1 MQSLVAPVHTPVPV
15 EVLEAEIR
23 RVCGAFSLEPTLS
36 SGIVA
41 GDVATRRMGLFE
53 TAIVGLDASKH
64 VERGVKA
71 IRQDPGEHFF
81 LLIQDAGRCRVEQNG
96 LVADLAPGD
105 MFLVDSV
112 RPSRFFYGG
121 VRSSQVSIHL
131 PRQEMVHRFGDAC
144 TGGVSISR
152 SDPLWL
158 AMRAVMTKMLDGPAA
173 QPQLG
178 EAFLCLMGAYFQSA
192 RETGTRRAPAS
203 LLSRALA
210 LIDRYAADPAF
221 GPRELASR
229 LNVSERMLQRH
240 FRALGETPGHRLLN
254 RRLDIAHSRLCART
268 ADMAGD
274 GIAAIAYDAGFNDL
288 SYFYR
293 EFRKKYGMTPGAAAR
308 CH

>member
-1 MQSLVAPVHTPVPV
+1 MQSLVAPVHIPVSV

-96 LVADLAPGD
+96 SVADLEPGD
-105 MFLVDSV
+105 MFLVDAI
-112 RPSRFFYGG
+112 RPSRFSYGG
-121 VRSSQVSIHL
+121 ARSSQVSIHL
-131 PRQEMVHRFGDAC
+131 PRDEMVHRFGEAC
-144 TGGVSISR
+144 TGGISISR

-158 AMRAVMTKMLDGPAA
+158 AMRAVVTKMLDSPAA
-173 QPQLG
+173 QSQLG
-178 EAFLCLMGAYFQSA
+178 EAFLCLMGAYLQSA
-192 RETGTRRAPAS
+192 RGAGAPET

-210 LIDRYAADPAF
+210 LIDRYGADPAF
-221 GPRELASR
+221 GPRELANR

-240 FRALGETPGHRLLN
+240 FQALGETPGHRLLN
-254 RRLDIAHSRLCART
+254 RRLEIAYGRLCART
-268 ADMAGD
+268 AEMAGD

-293 EFRKKYGMTPGAAAR
+293 EFRKKYGKTPGAAAR

>member
-1 MQSLVAPVHTPVPV
+1 MQSLIAPVHMPVPV
-15 EVLEAEIR
+15 EILEAEIR
-23 RVCGAFSLEPTLS
+23 RVCGAFTLEPTLP
-36 SGIVA
+36 SGVVA
-41 GDVATRRMGLFE
+41 GDVATRRMGLFD
-53 TAIVGLDASKH
+53 TAIVGLDASNH
-64 VERGVKA
+64 VERGAKS

-81 LLIQDAGRCRVEQNG
+81 LLIQDAGHCRVEQNG
-96 LVADLAPGD
+96 RVADLDPGD

-121 VRSSQVSIHL
+121 TRSSQVSIHL
-131 PRQEMVHRFGDAC
+131 PREEMMHRFGEAC

-158 AMRAVMTKMLDGPAA
+158 AMRAVVTKMLDGPAA

-178 EAFLCLMGAYFQSA
+178 EAFLCLMGAYLQSA
-192 RETGTRRAPAS
+192 GGSQRAPET

-210 LIDRYAADPAF
+210 LIDRYGADPAF

-240 FRALGETPGHRLLN
+240 FQALGETPGHRLLN
-254 RRLDIAHSRLCART
+254 RRLEIAHSRLSGRAGD
-268 ADMAGD
+268 AAGD

>member
-1 MQSLVAPVHTPVPV
+1 MQSLVAPVHIPVPV

-23 RVCGAFSLEPTLS
+23 KVCGAFSLEPALS

-41 GDVATRRMGLFE
+41 GDVATRRIGLFE

-64 VERGVKA
+64 VERGTKA

-81 LLIQDAGRCRVEQNG
+81 LLIQDAGHCRVEQNG
-96 LVADLAPGD
+96 QVAHLDPGD

-112 RPSRFFYGG
+112 RPSRFSYGG
-121 VRSSQVSIHL
+121 IRSSQVSIHL
-131 PRQEMVHRFGDAC
+131 PREEMVHRFGDAFV
-144 TGGVSISR
+144 GGISISR

-158 AMRAVMTKMLDGPAA
+158 AMRAVVTKMLDGAAA

-178 EAFLCLMGAYFQSA
+178 EAFLCLMGAYLQSA
-192 RETGTRRAPAS
+192 RGTAAPET

-210 LIDRYAADPAF
+210 LIDRYGADPAF
-221 GPRELASR
+221 GPRELAGR

-240 FRALGETPGHRLLN
+240 FQALGETPGHRLLN
-254 RRLDIAHSRLCART
+254 RRLEIAHSRLCARA

-293 EFRKKYGMTPGAAAR
+293 EFRKKYGMTPGAVTR

>member
-1 MQSLVAPVHTPVPV
+1 MQSLLTPVHTPVPV

-23 RVCGAFSLEPTLS
+23 RICGAFTLEPTLS

-53 TAIVGLDASKH
+53 TAIVALDDSEH
-64 VERGVKA
+64 VERSVKA
-71 IRQDPGEHFF
+71 IRRDPGEHFF
-81 LLIQDAGRCRVEQNG
+81 LLIQDAGHCRVEQSG
-96 LVADLAPGD
+96 RITDLDPGD
-105 MFLVDSV
+105 MLLVDSV
-112 RPSRFFYGG
+112 RPSRFSYGG

-131 PRQEMVHRFGDAC
+131 PRDEMVHRFGNSCA
-144 TGGVSISR
+144 GGVSISR

-158 AMRAVMTKMLDGPAA
+158 AMRAVVTKMLDSSAS

-178 EAFLCLMGAYFQSA
+178 EAFLCLMGAYLQSLRSA
-192 RETGTRRAPAS
+192 AAPET

-210 LIDRYAADPAF
+210 LIDRHRADPAF
-221 GPRELASR
+221 GPRELATR

-240 FRALGETPGHRLLN
+240 FQVLGETPGHRLLN
-254 RRLDIAHSRLCART
+254 RRLEIAHDRLSVRKAEV
-268 ADMAGD
+268 AGD

-293 EFRKKYGMTPGAAAR
+293 EFRKKYGVTPGAVAR

>member
-1 MQSLVAPVHTPVPV
+1 MQSLLTPVHTPVPV

-23 RVCGAFSLEPTLS
+23 RICGAFTLEPTLS

-53 TAIVGLDASKH
+53 TAIVALDDSEH
-64 VERGVKA
+64 VERSVKA
-71 IRQDPGEHFF
+71 IRRDPGEHFF
-81 LLIQDAGRCRVEQNG
+81 LLIQDAGHCRVEQNG
-96 LVADLAPGD
+96 RITDLDPGD
-105 MFLVDSV
+105 MLLVDSV
-112 RPSRFFYGG
+112 RPSRFSYGG

-131 PRQEMVHRFGDAC
+131 PRDEMVHRFGNGCA
-144 TGGVSISR
+144 GGVSISR

-158 AMRAVMTKMLDGPAA
+158 AMRAVVTKMLDSSAS

-178 EAFLCLMGAYFQSA
+178 EAFLCLMGAYLQSLRSA
-192 RETGTRRAPAS
+192 AAPET

-210 LIDRYAADPAF
+210 LIDRHRADPAF
-221 GPRELASR
+221 GPRELATR

-240 FRALGETPGHRLLN
+240 FQVLGETPGHRLLN
-254 RRLDIAHSRLCART
+254 RRLEIAHDRLSVRKAEV
-268 ADMAGD
+268 AGD

-293 EFRKKYGMTPGAAAR
+293 EFRKKYGVTPGAVAR

>member
-1 MQSLVAPVHTPVPV
+1 MQSLVAPVHVPVPV
-15 EVLEAEIR
+15 EILEAEIR
-23 RVCGAFSLEPTLS
+23 KVCGAFSLEPTLS

-96 LVADLAPGD
+96 MAADLEPGD

-121 VRSSQVSIHL
+121 VRSSQVSLHL
-131 PRQEMVHRFGDAC
+131 PRDEMMHRFGESCA
-144 TGGVSISR
+144 GGISISR
-152 SDPLWL
+152 NDPLWL
-158 AMRAVMTKMLDGPAA
+158 AMRAVVTKMLDSPAA
-173 QPQLG
+173 QLQLG
-178 EAFLCLMGAYFQSA
+178 EAFLCLMGAYLQSA
-192 RETGTRRAPAS
+192 RGTGGARAPET

-210 LIDRYAADPAF
+210 LIDRFGADPAF

-240 FRALGETPGHRLLN
+240 FQTLGETPGHRLLN
-254 RRLDIAHSRLCART
+254 RRLEIAHSRLSARA
-268 ADMAGD
+268 ADVAGD

-293 EFRKKYGMTPGAAAR
+293 EFRKKYGTTPGAVAR

>member
-1 MQSLVAPVHTPVPV
+1 MQSLLTPVHTPVPV

-23 RVCGAFSLEPTLS
+23 RICGAFTLEPTLS

-53 TAIVGLDASKH
+53 TAIVALDDSEH
-64 VERGVKA
+64 VERSVKA
-71 IRQDPGEHFF
+71 IRRDPGEHFF
-81 LLIQDAGRCRVEQNG
+81 LLIQDAGHCRVEQNG
-96 LVADLAPGD
+96 RITDLDPGD
-105 MFLVDSV
+105 MLLVDSV
-112 RPSRFFYGG
+112 RPSRFSYGG

-131 PRQEMVHRFGDAC
+131 PRDEMVHRFGNSCA
-144 TGGVSISR
+144 GGVSISR

-158 AMRAVMTKMLDGPAA
+158 AMRAVVTKMLDSSAS

-178 EAFLCLMGAYFQSA
+178 EAFLCLMGAYLQSLRSA
-192 RETGTRRAPAS
+192 AAPET

-210 LIDRYAADPAF
+210 LIDRHRADPAF
-221 GPRELASR
+221 GPRELATR

-240 FRALGETPGHRLLN
+240 FQVLGETPGHRLLN
-254 RRLDIAHSRLCART
+254 RRLEIAHDRLSVRKAEV
-268 ADMAGD
+268 AGD

-293 EFRKKYGMTPGAAAR
+293 EFRKKYGVTPGAVAR

>member
-1 MQSLVAPVHTPVPV
+1 MQSLVAPVHMPVPV
-15 EVLEAEIR
+15 EILEAEIR
-23 RVCGAFSLEPTLS
+23 RVCGAFTLEPTLS
-36 SGIVA
+36 SGVVA
-41 GDVATRRMGLFE
+41 GDVATRRMGLFD
-53 TAIVGLDASKH
+53 TAIVALDGSDH
-64 VERGVKA
+64 VERGTKS

-81 LLIQDAGRCRVEQNG
+81 LIIQNTGQCRVEQNDR
-96 LVADLAPGD
+96 VANLDPGD

-112 RPSRFFYGG
+112 RPSRFSYGG
-121 VRSSQVSIHL
+121 ARASQVSIHL
-131 PRQEMVHRFGDAC
+131 PRDEMVHRFGEAC

-158 AMRAVMTKMLDGPAA
+158 AMRAVVTKMLDAPVA

-178 EAFLCLMGAYFQSA
+178 EAFLCLMGAYLQSA
-192 RETGTRRAPAS
+192 RGGQRAPET

-210 LIDRYAADPAF
+210 LIDRYGLDPAF

-254 RRLDIAHSRLCART
+254 RRLEIAHGRLSTRVSDA
-268 ADMAGD
+268 AGD

-293 EFRKKYGMTPGAAAR
+293 EFRKKYGMTPGAVAR

>member
-1 MQSLVAPVHTPVPV
+1 MQSLLTPVHTSVPV

-23 RVCGAFSLEPTLS
+23 RICGAFTLEPTLP

-53 TAIVGLDASKH
+53 TAIVALDDSDH
-64 VERGVKA
+64 VERSVKA
-71 IRQDPGEHFF
+71 IRRDPGEHFF
-81 LLIQDAGRCRVEQNG
+81 LLIQDAGHCRVEQNG
-96 LVADLAPGD
+96 RITDLDPGD
-105 MFLVDSV
+105 MLLVDSV
-112 RPSRFFYGG
+112 RPSRFSYGG

-131 PRQEMVHRFGDAC
+131 PRDEMVHRFGNSCA
-144 TGGVSISR
+144 GGVSISR

-158 AMRAVMTKMLDGPAA
+158 AMRAVVTKMLDSSAS

-178 EAFLCLMGAYFQSA
+178 EAFLCLMGAYLQSLRTA
-192 RETGTRRAPAS
+192 AAPET

-210 LIDRYAADPAF
+210 LIDRHRADPAF
-221 GPRELASR
+221 GPRELATR

-240 FRALGETPGHRLLN
+240 FQVLGETPGHRLLN
-254 RRLDIAHSRLCART
+254 RRLEIAHDRLSARK
-268 ADMAGD
+268 AEVAGD

-293 EFRKKYGMTPGAAAR
+293 EFRKKYGVTPGAVAR